1 MASAR
6 SLQSRPTVRRTENST
21 GKNLRFHDSWRPSP
35 PHDELHCL
43 QKAFGANDHFPYHD
57 GHGATSQLEPRTILS
72 GGRRQFLCRVHFPP
86 PSPTPA
92 SRFPPPPPPA
102 PGHPP
107 PTQKPP
113 TPHHPPTP

>member
-57 GHGATSQLEPRTILS
+57 GHGATSQLEARTILS
-72 GGRRQFLCRVHFPP
+72 GGARQFLFPGYLPP
-86 PSPTPA
+86 PPTTTPTCM
-92 SRFPPPPPPA
+92 PPPPPPA
-102 PGHPP
+102 PGPKRTHP
-107 PTQKPP
+107 
-113 TPHHPPTP
+113 